1 VRNFKILSLV
11 LSIIII
17 TAGCSKKNIPM
28 QMGDYTSTFNRDIET
43 LASDKME
50 GRETGQ
56 PGEQMAAD
64 YIKGRMVAL
73 GVKPY
78 NGKDYTHGFE
88 KIIKANPHDA
98 APSPDDTKI
107 MGKNVVGMIDN
118 GASGFIVVGAHYDHL
133 GYGQEGS
140 LYTGPKA
147 IHNGADDNASGV
159 AMMLALG
166 EQLKKNGITEKH
178 NIILIGFSG
187 EEKGL
192 WGSNAFA
199 KDHPEICG
207 EASFMINMDMVGRL
221 NAEKKLAINGTGT
234 SPLFTEKLNSLNKYG
249 LDLVM
254 SESGVGP
261 SDHTSFYL
269 SDVPA
274 LHFFTGQHED
284 YHKPSDDA
292 DKINY
297 EGMQTLTDYI
307 YNLIMSLDKEDDLP
321 FTKTKDES
329 QVSPK
334 FEVTLGVI
342 PDYLFSDKGM
352 RIDGVREGRPAEK
365 AGIVKGDVVIKMGEV
380 EIVDMMS
387 YMKGLASFKPGQTVV
402 VTILRE
408 GKEMEKEVT
417 F

>member
-1 VRNFKILSLV
+1 MRNFKILTLA

-28 QMGDYTSTFNRDIET
+28 EVGDYISTFTKDIET

-64 YIKGRMVAL
+64 YIQGRMVAI

-78 NGKDYTHGFE
+78 DGMKYTHGFQ
-88 KIIKANPHDA
+88 KVIKANPHDA
-98 APSPDDTKI
+98 GPNPDDTKI
-107 MGKNVVGMIDN
+107 NGKNVVGMIDN
-118 GASGFIVVGAHYDHL
+118 GASGYIVIGAHYDHL

-207 EASFMINMDMVGRL
+207 EASFMINMDMVGRM
-221 NAEKKLAINGTGT
+221 NKEKKLAINGTGT
-234 SPLFTEKLNSLNKYG
+234 SPLFAERLKSLNKYG

-284 YHKPSDDA
+284 YHRPSDDA

-297 EGMQTLTDYI
+297 AGMQTLTDYI
-307 YNLIMSLDKEDDLP
+307 YNVVMSLDKEDDLP

-329 QVSPK
+329 QESPK
-334 FEVTLGVI
+334 FEVTLGVV
-342 PDYLFSDKGM
+342 PDYLYSDKGM
-352 RIDGVREGRPAEK
+352 RIDGVREGRPADN
-365 AGIVKGDVVIKMGEV
+365 AGILKGDVVIKMGEM

-408 GKEMEKEVT
+408 GKEVEKEVT

>member
-1 VRNFKILSLV
+1 MDM
-11 LSIIII
+11 
-17 TAGCSKKNIPM
+17 T
-28 QMGDYTSTFNRDIET
+28 DYTASITMDIET
-43 LASDKME
+43 LASDEME

-56 PGEQMAAD
+56 RGEQMAAE
-64 YIKGRMVAL
+64 YIQKRMVGM

-78 NGKDYTHGFE
+78 DGQSFFHGFE
-88 KIIKANPHDA
+88 KVIRANPHSTE
-98 APSPDDTKI
+98 PSPDDTKI
-107 MGKNVVGMIDN
+107 NGKNVVGIIDN
-118 GASGFIVVGAHYDHL
+118 GAKGNIVIGAHYDHL
-133 GYGQEGS
+133 GYGLQGS
-140 LYTGPKA
+140 LYMGPKA

-166 EQLKKNGITEKH
+166 EQLMKNGISEKH

-221 NAEKKLAINGTGT
+221 GAEKKLAINGTGT
-234 SPLFTEKLNSLNKYG
+234 SPVFDQKLKDLNSHNF
-249 LDLVM
+249 DLVM

-269 SDVPA
+269 EDVPA

-284 YHKPSDDA
+284 YHRPSDDA

-297 EGMQTLTDYI
+297 KGMQMLTEYI
-307 YNLIMSLDKEDDLP
+307 YSLVMDLDKEDDLP

-329 QVSPK
+329 QDTPDFK
-334 FEVTLGVI
+334 VTLGVI
-342 PDYLFSDKGM
+342 PDYLYSDKGM
-352 RIDGVREGRPAEK
+352 RIDGVREDRPAQK
-365 AGIVKGDVVIKMGEV
+365 AGIVKGDIVVKMGDL

-387 YMKGLASFKPGQTVV
+387 YMKGLSSFEPGQTVV
-402 VTILRE
+402 VTILRD
-408 GKEMEKEVT
+408 GKEMEMKVT